1 MKFGDSGKQPEPENK
16 CANKS
21 QRAVGELEMK
31 NMSVRN
37 KLIMLILVALV
48 SLGTVGITGLM
59 GINNTSNSLAEVGEV
74 GLPSVL
80 GLEIVKNSMTA
91 IQSAAR
97 RVAFFESSS
106 EWQDEIAG
114 QVEIIHAT
122 WDRFQYG
129 YDMYASL
136 PMDTEELVLKQRFDQ
151 DFAAY
156 RQGMT
161 RAEELM
167 VDISR
172 TLTNDDREAL
182 FGLYYQMMGTALPL
196 YQAADAIVDELIDYN
211 TAAADVFVQSGA
223 AGAATANLIMIIVV
237 VIALLVLVLIGVFI
251 LRSTLAQLGGEPN
264 YVSEV
269 VNQVAEGDMTVHIK
283 LADGDKSSMLYAFAS
298 MVERLSQTLADV
310 RAATDTLSSAS
321 EQISATAQTVSQ
333 ATSEQAASVE
343 QTSSAVEQMTAS
355 VNQNADNA
363 KVTDTMASQS
373 SIQANEGGEAVKRTV
388 QAMRQIAQ
396 KIGIIDDIAYQTN
409 LLALNAAIEAAR
421 AGEHGK
427 GFAVVAAEVRK
438 LAERSQVAA
447 QEIGAVASSSVE
459 LAERAGSLLDE
470 MLPAINRTSDLVQEI
485 AAASNEQ
492 SGGLVQINSAMTQVS
507 QITQQNASASEELAA
522 TAEELSSQAEQLQ
535 HLVSFFK
542 TEAVVE
548 APVRRG
554 SAAAARSGGKPK
566 ARQAPRKVQDA
577 DADFV
582 SF

>member
-1 MKFGDSGKQPEPENK
+1 MSR
-16 CANKS
+16 S
-21 QRAVGELEMK
+21 QRAVGESEMK

-37 KLIMLILVALV
+37 KLIMLIVVALLSLVA
-48 SLGTVGITGLM
+48 VGGVGVT
-59 GINNTSNSLAEVGEV
+59 GINNTSSSLEDVGSV
-74 GLPSVL
+74 RLPSVL
-80 GLEIVKNSMTA
+80 GLEIMKNSITA

-97 RVAFFESSS
+97 RVAFFEQSS
-106 EWQDEIAG
+106 EWQQEIATQIETING
-114 QVEIIHAT
+114 R
-122 WDRFQYG
+122 WDRYQYG
-129 YDMYASL
+129 YDMYIVL
-136 PMDTEELVLKQRFDQ
+136 PADENEKAVAARFNEE
-151 DFAAY
+151 FAAY
-156 RQGMT
+156 RQAMDRT
-161 RAEELM
+161 ELLM
-167 VDISR
+167 QDLSEAF
-172 TLTNDDREAL
+172 TEDDREAL
-182 FGLYYQMMGTALPL
+182 YGLFYQMMSTALPL
-196 YQAADAIVDELIDYN
+196 YQTVDATIDELIDIN
-211 TAAADVFVQSGA
+211 TTLADASIADGETGA
-223 AGAATANLIMIIVV
+223 SIANMAMIIVFV
-237 VIALLVLVLIGVFI
+237 VALVLLVAIGFFI

-269 VNQVAEGDMTVHIK
+269 VNQVAEGDMTVQIK
-283 LADGDKSSMLYAFAS
+283 LADGDKSSMLFAFAN

-373 SIQANEGGEAVKRTV
+373 STQANEGGEAVKRTV

-447 QEIGAVASSSVE
+447 QEIGSVASNSVE

-492 SGGLVQINSAMTQVS
+492 SGGLAQINTAMTQVS

-542 TEAVVE
+542 TEAANDVP
-548 APVRRG
+548 ARRSTSKAESKAG
-554 SAAAARSGGKPK
+554 KKPAAKT
-566 ARQAPRKVQDA
+566 APRTVQVA